1 MSRTKF
7 PEPEVL
13 DVIHHEF
20 DRCIATANLLS
31 IAYDEHGQELAD
43 DTIPNAAFA
52 LYRDLQALRANVEK
66 AIEKAKKASAKAVVT
81 S

>member
-7 PEPEVL
+7 PKPEVL
-13 DVIHHEF
+13 DVIHNEF

-31 IAYDEHGQELAD
+31 IANEAYGQELAD

-52 LYRDLQALRANVEK
+52 LYQDLRALKANVEK
-66 AIEKAKKASAKAVVT
+66 AIENVKKSSAKAVVA